1 MIKNK
6 KIIAIVLARAGSKS
20 VKNKNVHKIKGIPLI
35 GYTGKMI
42 KKIKFIDYSV
52 VSTDSYKIGE
62 ISKKYGLNFFF
73 KRPKNLS
80 GDRVPDIAPL
90 RHALIQAERQK
101 KMKFDII
108 LSLPPTSPL
117 REKKDVIDCIRKI
130 INKKFDSVWTVSKI
144 DTKYH
149 PEKQLKINKNKLF
162 YYHKNGP
169 KVIARQQLKDLYY
182 RNGAAYA
189 MTRNCLMNKKK
200 LITDNSS
207 FVITKSIQ
215 VSIDSYSDISKV
227 SKLI

>member
-6 KIIAIVLARAGSKS
+6 RIIAIVLARAGSKS
-20 VKNKNVHKIKGIPLI
+20 VKNKNIRKIKGIPLI
-35 GYTGKMI
+35 GYTGRII
-42 KKIKFIDYSV
+42 KKIKYIDYSI
-52 VSTDSYKIGE
+52 VSTDSDKIGK

-90 RHALIQAERQK
+90 RHALIQAERHK

-117 REKKDVIDCIRKI
+117 RKKKDLVDSIKKI
-130 INKKFDSVWTVSKI
+130 VNKKYDSVWTVSKI
-144 DTKYH
+144 DPKYH
-149 PEKQLKINKNKLF
+149 PEKQLQINKDKLF

-169 KVIARQQLKDLYY
+169 NVVARQQLRNLYF
-182 RNGAAYA
+182 RNGAAYVV
-189 MTRNCLMNKKK
+189 TRNCLMNKKK
-200 LITDNSS
+200 LITNNSS
-207 FVITKSIQ
+207 FIESKSAQ
-215 VSIDSYSDISKV
+215 VSIDTYSDISDV